1 MGGEGNSGGV
11 MEKPKHHVFV
21 CGSFRVAGD
30 PKGICHK
37 KDSGGLVQYLETE
50 VNDRGPDGVTVSSA
64 GCLKLCEQGPLIVVY
79 PEGHWYGKMNEER
92 IDEMLDALAEGKAA
106 EGLLIA

>member
-1 MGGEGNSGGV
+1 

-30 PKGICHK
+30 PKGICHR
-37 KDSGGLVQYLETE
+37 KDSGALVQYLETE
-50 VNDRGPDGVTVSSA
+50 VSDRGLDGVTVSSA
-64 GCLKLCEQGPLIVVY
+64 GCLKLCEQGPIVVVY

-92 IDEMLDALAEGKAA
+92 IDQMLDALEEGKPAV
-106 EGLLIA
+106 ELLLA